1 MENSIETKAPAKSK
15 VRKENEDI
23 MQHIVELTERVNYVM
38 DMLKNQAHVVQEHQ
52 GLIERIRVRMGL

>member
-1 MENSIETKAPAKSK
+1 
-15 VRKENEDI
+15 